1 MREHIVSSEAKKRER
16 TRVARSVQTLI
27 SRYGIWVVLLGV
39 LAVYV
44 LSLTPHI
51 GPSDSAWYLVLS
63 KSIATGQ
70 GYRNLQQVA
79 TAPHTHFPFG
89 FPLLLSPVWLL
100 FPSFPDN
107 AYAFKLIPVLFGI
120 ASWVV
125 FYLYLQR
132 NSNLGVPL
140 NLAIVLM
147 SALTPMMVFFAAQ
160 ELMSETSYMFFSFL
174 SLLLFERVAGGKGSR
189 RLAFGLAIVALT
201 MSYFVRTV
209 GLSLLIA
216 VVLYFVLKRDWKR
229 AVLTVALFGVLI
241 SPWIM
246 RNLSVGA
253 SALGG
258 DYGQDMWLKDYAR
271 PYLGYIES
279 YWELIPRVLRNGY
292 EHMSSSLMWIFLPQL
307 GPRQPT
313 SLPAFLYQGWVKAF
327 LGFVIIGLIAW
338 GMAVEGRRRKEVPLP
353 VLYSVVYMGPVLL
366 QPWVGVRNLIP
377 VMPILFYCFFVGL
390 GALVAGGRFLFRGA
404 TAQWVKSATAMAA
417 VVMLIGFARSDRLR
431 IRTGLAHNLE
441 GHADPVEQSF
451 GEACH
456 WIEANAPED
465 SRLLTTLPLWLYLYT
480 GRAPYP
486 FPAGS
491 SRYNPDEN
499 SPERMLDSVTS
510 NSADYLIL
518 QPERPSYDG
527 GVYDRGEDPLL
538 LQTALLFP
546 DRFRLAYE
554 TTAWP
559 HTLIFELT
567 GSKTP

>member
-1 MREHIVSSEAKKRER
+1 MGEHIVSSEGRKREQ
-16 TRVARSVQTLI
+16 TRVAHSVRTLV
-27 SRYGIWVVLLGV
+27 SRYGIWIVLLGV

-51 GPSDSAWYLVLS
+51 GPFDSAWYVVLS

-70 GYRNLQQVA
+70 GYRNLQQVG
-79 TAPHTHFPFG
+79 TPPHTHFPFG

-147 SALTPMMVFFAAQ
+147 SALTPLMVFFAAQ

-189 RLAFGLAIVALT
+189 KLAFGLAIVALA
-201 MSYFVRTV
+201 MSYFIRTV

-216 VVLYFVLKRDWKR
+216 VVLYFALKRDWKR
-229 AVLTVALFGVLI
+229 ASVILALFGLLI
-241 SPWIM
+241 SPWIV

-253 SALGG
+253 SPLGG
-258 DYGQDMWLKDYAR
+258 DYGQDMWFKDYAR
-271 PYLGYIES
+271 PDLGYIGS
-279 YWELIPRVLRNGY
+279 YSELIPRVLRNGY

-313 SLPAFLYQGWVKAF
+313 SLPAFLYKGWVKAF
-327 LGFVIIGLIAW
+327 LGFVIICVIAC

-353 VLYSVVYMGPVLL
+353 VLYTVVYMGPVLL
-366 QPWVGVRNLIP
+366 QPWVGARNLIP
-377 VMPILFYCFFVGL
+377 IMPILFYYFFVGL
-390 GALVAGGRFLFRGA
+390 GAMVASGRFLFRGA
-404 TAQWVKSATAMAA
+404 TARWVRMATGMAA
-417 VVMLIGFARSDRLR
+417 VVMLISFARSDRLK
-431 IRTGLAHNLE
+431 IYTGLAYHLE
-441 GHADPVEQSF
+441 GYADPAQQSLA
-451 GEACH
+451 EACR
-456 WIEANAPED
+456 WIETGTVQQARFFA
-465 SRLLTTLPLWLYLYT
+465 TLPNWLYLYT
-480 GRAPYP
+480 ERGTVPIPGGIDQYD
-486 FPAGS
+486 S
-491 SRYNPDEN
+491 LLNTSDEFTN
-499 SPERMLDSVTS
+499 YLFTQGV
-510 NSADYLIL
+510 DYVVL

-527 GVYDRGEDPLL
+527 ETVDFGENPLFRNAAL
-538 LQTALLFP
+538 SSPDYALLYDTHALP
-546 DRFRLAYE
+546 R
-554 TTAWP
+554 
-559 HTLIFELT
+559 TLVFEVLK
-567 GSKTP
+567 SDVQ